1 MFKYKKFNNRGFALV
16 ETLVVSVFVMIIF
29 TIIYTNFFPLIGEY
43 ERRETYDDID
53 SIYKT
58 FLIKRMI
65 ESSNFTATNQFN
77 SLSSTKPY
85 VLFDMSN
92 PNNCSSLVNSSG
104 VEYCKNLV
112 AETNTFKIVF
122 ANYQLPNLKA
132 YVKSHN
138 ELGSYLNDY
147 IKTLPYY
154 TNTNNNPN
162 GIKYRIIVLYKR
174 TVNEESEASKDKVVY
189 SYATI
194 GVDI

>member
-1 MFKYKKFNNRGFALV
+1 MFKYKKINNRGFALV
-16 ETLVVSVFVMIIF
+16 ETLVVSVFVMVIF

-58 FLIKRMI
+58 FLVKRMI
-65 ESSNFTATNQFN
+65 ESSNFTATNQFR

-92 PNNCSSLVNSSG
+92 SNNCSSLVNSSG
-104 VEYCKNLV
+104 VEYCKNLI
-112 AETNTFKIVF
+112 AETNIDKIVF
-122 ANYQLPNLKA
+122 ANYQLTDLKN

-138 ELGSYLNDY
+138 ELGNYLNDY

-154 TNTNNNPN
+154 INTNNNPKD
-162 GIKYRIIVLYKR
+162 IKYRVIVLYKKIL
-174 TVNEESEASKDKVVY
+174 NEESEASKDKAVY
-189 SYATI
+189 SYASI
-194 GVDI
+194 GVDL